1 MNLLGFVEK
10 RKNLYIL
17 KLDFVT
23 VTKINILV
31 PFLIQGITRHNK
43 VKKIYNTLELTKWHG
58 YSGCYKFAQNTLSA
72 TTGMLSQSC
81 EQVTP

>member
-10 RKNLYIL
+10 RKNLYVL

-23 VTKINILV
+23 VTKMNILV

-43 VKKIYNTLELTKWHG
+43 VKIIYITL
-58 YSGCYKFAQNTLSA
+58 
-72 TTGMLSQSC
+72 
-81 EQVTP
+81 